1 MADSDGYL
9 GMYENPKDGVGEE
22 DVDDYDGVDALEPD
36 RESLDLDGDEVLD
49 TTPPTGGS
57 CSTRHRQVVG
67 MISPL
72 DQGRA
77 IGRGTRGRGRLVP
90 PAAPSGGR
98 GRGRGGS
105 ISGQKRWSFNNWCRL
120 VHCLAEDKD
129 AFRQVMQGHM
139 RHELDA
145 GVNPWDKI
153 AEYFNDESFQPPR
166 HRIAGEHPDLRN
178 ANPTSVDTKMWS
190 AGDLKSKWTSFKS
203 TLTTWKRNFERS
215 GQYNSDKADFA
226 VVGIGEFVAIFLSCF
241 VSQAWPFSLLHV
253 CFS

>member
-57 CSTRHRQVVG
+57 SSTRHRQLLG

-90 PAAPSGGR
+90 LAAPSGGR
-98 GRGRGGS
+98 GRGRGAAFLDKSVGASTIGAGS
-105 ISGQKRWSFNNWCRL
+105 CTASQRTRTHSVRSCR
-120 VHCLAEDKD
+120 
-129 AFRQVMQGHM
+129 G
-139 RHELDA
+139 
-145 GVNPWDKI
+145 
-153 AEYFNDESFQPPR
+153 
-166 HRIAGEHPDLRN
+166 
-178 ANPTSVDTKMWS
+178 T
-190 AGDLKSKWTSFKS
+190 
-203 TLTTWKRNFERS
+203 
-215 GQYNSDKADFA
+215 
-226 VVGIGEFVAIFLSCF
+226 
-241 VSQAWPFSLLHV
+241 
-253 CFS
+253 